1 MSHRARR
8 IVVVEDNDDH
18 ALLIERV
25 LRQQPGVEIRRFDD
39 GPAALAHLTD
49 PNEPAP
55 DLVLLD
61 VKLTTT
67 DGFEVLRDLRAS
79 PRGRGLPVVMLTTSR
94 ADPDVRRAY
103 DLGANSYVTKPFG
116 FQEFQDTLREVGVYW
131 GRINEPPG
139 RR

>member
-1 MSHRARR
+1 MSAFTRR

-18 ALLIERV
+18 AMLIERV
-25 LRQQPGVEIRRFDD
+25 LRQQPGVEIVRFDD

-49 PNEPAP
+49 QGQPAP

-79 PRGRGLPVVMLTTSR
+79 ARGRGLPVVMLTTSR

-103 DLGANSYVTKPFG
+103 DLGANSYVTKPFD
-116 FQEFQDTLREVGVYW
+116 FKEFQATLREVGVYW
-131 GRINEPPG
+131 GTINEPP
-139 RR
+139 RT